1 MIASTTLSIVG
12 LPLLH
17 ARLLQPVLGILSQ
30 HATGFAERKLLG
42 GDTETQM
49 RERAMQVSRRDA
61 LWLAGAAAAVPAV
74 AQPAGMIAPDDEA
87 GWARIAALYPAM
99 GPVTQLEHGYWGN
112 MAAPVAEAHRA
123 ILARL
128 NRDTSLYARRAMQK
142 DVAVA
147 RARAAQA
154 MGVNPEEIGFCR
166 NAAEA
171 LQALISQFQGA
182 GEGDAILWSDNDYEA
197 SQGAMISLARRSRAR
212 SVKISLPRSPTV
224 ENVIAAYA
232 EAIRST
238 PRLKFV
244 LLTHGTHRS
253 GLVVPV
259 AEIAALAR
267 AAGAVVLVDC
277 AQSFRQRPFLI
288 PDFGA
293 DYVVLN
299 FHKWTG
305 APVGIAGYWCR
316 PGMARL
322 IAPSASEPDAKPE
335 EVQSKVHQGTVD
347 YAPQLTLPAAL
358 DFQEQVLP
366 IPMKL
371 ARLQYLRNRWVKPL
385 RGLSG
390 LEIMVGDDPRT
401 FGAITSFRIAGH
413 ISTADNIAIT
423 DMLLNTHGIMTV
435 HRAGLADG
443 ACVRVTP
450 ALFTRPADCD
460 RLVVALKDLVPK
472 IARG

>member
-1 MIASTTLSIVG
+1 MSIT
-12 LPLLH
+12 
-17 ARLLQPVLGILSQ
+17 R
-30 HATGFAERKLLG
+30 
-42 GDTETQM
+42 
-49 RERAMQVSRRDA
+49 REAI
-61 LWLAGAAAAVPAV
+61 WLAGAAGVGTGLAGAGQAALPT
-74 AQPAGMIAPDDEA
+74 GIIAPDDEA
-87 GWARIAALYPAM
+87 GWQRIAALYPTT

-112 MAAPVAEAHRA
+112 MAFPVAETHRA

-128 NRDTSLYARRAMQK
+128 NRDTSAYARRAMRK
-142 DVAVA
+142 DQDVV

-154 MGVNPEEIGFCR
+154 MGVPPGEIGFCR

-182 GEGDAILWSDNDYEA
+182 QDGDAILWSDNDYDT
-197 SQGAMISLARRSRAR
+197 SHNAMRSLAKNRRA
-212 SVKISLPRSPTV
+212 VPVQVVLPRAPTHD
-224 ENVIAAYA
+224 NVIAAYA
-232 EAIRST
+232 EAILAT

-244 LLTHGTHRS
+244 LLTHGTHKS

-259 AEIAALAR
+259 AEIAAMAK
-267 AAGAVVLVDC
+267 AAGAMVLVDC

-293 DYVVLN
+293 DFVVLN
-299 FHKWTG
+299 FHKWVG
-305 APVGIAGYWCR
+305 APVGVAGYWCR
-316 PGMARL
+316 PGAAAM
-322 IAPSASEPDAKPE
+322 IAAAAAEPDAKPDD
-335 EVQSKVHQGTVD
+335 VQAKVHQGTLD

-371 ARLQYLRNRWVKPL
+371 ARLQYLRTRWVSQL

-390 LEIMVGDDPRT
+390 LEIMLGDDPRT

-413 ISTADNIAIT
+413 TSTADNIAIT
-423 DMLLNTHGIMTV
+423 DTLLGRYNIMTV
-435 HRAGLADG
+435 HRAGLAAG
-443 ACVRVTP
+443 GCVRVTP
-450 ALFTRPADCD
+450 ALFTTPAECD
-460 RLVVALKDLVPK
+460 RLVAALRQLVPA

>member
-1 MIASTTLSIVG
+1 LV
-12 LPLLH
+12 
-17 ARLLQPVLGILSQ
+17 ILSQ
-30 HATGFAERKLLG
+30 HDMGFAERKQLG
-42 GDTETQM
+42 DVTETAGGV
-49 RERAMQVSRRDA
+49 REMEISRRAA
-61 LWLAGAAAAVPAV
+61 LALAGAAAATPAM
-74 AQPAGMIAPDDEA
+74 AQPAGLIAPDDEG

-112 MAAPVAEAHRA
+112 MAAPVAQTHRA
-123 ILARL
+123 ILERL

-142 DVAVA
+142 DVAAA

-154 MGVNPEEIGFCR
+154 MGVQPDEIGFCR

-171 LQALISQFQGA
+171 LQGLISQFTGVS
-182 GEGDAILWSDNDYEA
+182 EGDAILWSDNDYEA
-197 SQGAMISLARRSRAR
+197 SQGAMVSLARSTRAR
-212 SVKISLPRSPTV
+212 SVKISLPRAPTA
-224 ENVIAAYA
+224 ENVISAYA
-232 EAIRST
+232 QAIKAT

-259 AEIAALAR
+259 AEIAALAK

-305 APVGIAGYWCR
+305 APVGIAGFWCR
-316 PGMARL
+316 PGMAGL
-322 IAPSASEPDAKPE
+322 IAPAASEPDAKPDD
-335 EVQSKVHQGTVD
+335 VQSKLHQGTVD

-371 ARLQYLRNRWVKPL
+371 ARLQHLRNRWVKPL
-385 RGLSG
+385 RGLPG
-390 LEIMVGDDPRT
+390 LEIMVGDDPRL

-413 ISTADNIAIT
+413 TSTADNIAIT
-423 DMLLNTHGIMTV
+423 DTLLRDYNIMTV

-450 ALFTRPADCD
+450 ALFTKPEECD
-460 RLVVALKDLVPK
+460 RLVAALKDLVPK
-472 IARG
+472 IARS

>member
-1 MIASTTLSIVG
+1 MSIT
-12 LPLLH
+12 
-17 ARLLQPVLGILSQ
+17 R
-30 HATGFAERKLLG
+30 
-42 GDTETQM
+42 
-49 RERAMQVSRRDA
+49 REAI
-61 LWLAGAAAAVPAV
+61 WLAGAAGVGTGLAGGSQAAL
-74 AQPAGMIAPDDEA
+74 PAGMIAPDDEA
-87 GWARIAALYPAM
+87 GWARIAALYPTM

-112 MAAPVAEAHRA
+112 MAAPVAQTHRA
-123 ILARL
+123 IIERL
-128 NRDTSLYARRAMQK
+128 NRDTSVYARRTMRK
-142 DVAVA
+142 DQEVV

-154 MGVNPEEIGFCR
+154 MGVQPEEIGLCR

-171 LQALISQFQGA
+171 LQALISQFA
-182 GEGDAILWSDNDYEA
+182 GVGDGDTVLWSDNDYDT
-197 SQGAMISLARRSRAR
+197 SHNAMRSLAKSRNAR
-212 SVKISLPRSPTV
+212 PVMVNLPRAPTHD
-224 ENVIAAYA
+224 NVIAAYA
-232 EAIRST
+232 DAIKAA

-244 LLTHGTHRS
+244 LLTHGTHKS

-259 AEIAALAR
+259 VQIAALAK
-267 AAGAVVLVDC
+267 AAGAMVLVDC
-277 AQSFRQRPFLI
+277 AQSFRQRPFVV

-293 DYVVLN
+293 DYAVLN

-316 PGMARL
+316 PGAAAM
-322 IAPSASEPDAKPE
+322 IAAAAAEPDARPDD
-335 EVQSKVHQGTVD
+335 VQAKVHQGTLD

-371 ARLQYLRNRWVKPL
+371 ARLQYLRNRWVGQV

-390 LEIMVGDDPRT
+390 LDIMLGDDPRI

-413 ISTADNIAIT
+413 TSTADNIAIT
-423 DMLLNTHGIMTV
+423 DTLLGRYNIMTV
-435 HRAGLADG
+435 HRAGLAAG

-450 ALFTRPADCD
+450 ALFTTPADCD
-460 RLVVALKDLVPK
+460 RLVAALRELVPQ

>member
-1 MIASTTLSIVG
+1 
-12 LPLLH
+12 
-17 ARLLQPVLGILSQ
+17 
-30 HATGFAERKLLG
+30 
-42 GDTETQM
+42 
-49 RERAMQVSRRDA
+49 MQVSRREA
-61 LWLAGAAAAVPAV
+61 FMLAGAAAVPAG
-74 AQPAGMIAPDDEA
+74 ASLPAGMTQPDDEA
-87 GWARIAALYPAM
+87 GWARIAALYPTM

-112 MAAPVAEAHRA
+112 MAAPVAETHRA

-142 DVAVA
+142 DVAA
-147 RARAAQA
+147 AKARAAQA
-154 MGVNPEEIGFCR
+154 MGVNPDEIGFCR

-171 LQALISQFQGA
+171 LQALISQFTGV

-197 SQGAMISLARRSRAR
+197 SQGAMQTLAASRRAR
-212 SVKISLPRSPTV
+212 GVKISLPRQPTV
-224 ENVIAAYA
+224 DNVIAAYA
-232 EAIRST
+232 EAIKAT

-259 AEIAALAR
+259 AEIAALAK

-316 PGMARL
+316 TGMAGL
-322 IAPSASEPDAKPE
+322 IAPSASEPDAKPGD
-335 EVQSKVHQGTVD
+335 VQSKVHQGTVD

-358 DFQEQVLP
+358 DFQDRVLP

-371 ARLQYLRNRWVKPL
+371 ARLQYLRNRWVQPL
-385 RGLSG
+385 RGLPG

-413 ISTADNIAIT
+413 TSTADSIAIT
-423 DMLLNTHGIMTV
+423 DTLLNQYNIMTV
-435 HRAGLADG
+435 HRAGLAAG

-450 ALFTRPADCD
+450 ALFTRPEECD
-460 RLVVALKDLVPK
+460 RLVAALKDLVPK